1 LGDGG
6 EATVLDLGSIEGD
19 GVFRKLEPLLNEG
32 GEFTDSSTLL
42 AENFLGMGGA
52 DDDVGDGGS
61 DSNFDAGISFFSQF
75 TLEELVQFGVEDTIC
90 DKLSPL
96 RAVEL
101 NLH

>member
-1 LGDGG
+1 
-6 EATVLDLGSIEGD
+6 LD
-19 GVFRKLEPLLNEG
+19 EG

-42 AENFLGMGGA
+42 AENFLGVGCT

-61 DSNFDAGISFFSQF
+61 NSDFDARVSFLGQF
-75 TLEELVQFGVEDTIC
+75 TLEKLVQLGVEDTIC

-101 NLH
+101 SLG